1 MLIETI
7 IGVFAP
13 AIGGYLL
20 DKSQKVWIWLILW
33 PLVAI
38 LASTVPY
45 LKGDD
50 GGFFFHLL
58 YLVLISFS
66 NSAMQVC

>member
-20 DKSQKVWIWLILW
+20 EKSQKVWIWLILW

-38 LASTVPY
+38 LATLIPY
-45 LKGDD
+45 QKGDD
-50 GGFFFHLL
+50 GGFFF
-58 YLVLISFS
+58 
-66 NSAMQVC
+66 